1 MKHSKVDASDYLKG
15 LKLKFATRIPKK
27 IIRQKG
33 KTESHEND
41 EKKKNY
47 FFFQFNSKNFL
58 RGQKFRWGFLKGLEG
73 ADLRWGVFKGGRI

>member
-41 EKKKNY
+41 EKKKKLL
-47 FFFQFNSKNFL
+47 FFSIQL
-58 RGQKFRWGFLKGLEG
+58 QKF
-73 ADLRWGVFKGGRI
+73 FKGAEIQVGRF